1 MEYGIMTG
9 FLTQPPEQPADGAML
24 MPDDA
29 RRRLEVEAALKQIK
43 TIQRRQTGSGKRRW
57 RLDVSL
63 PVLAMQG
70 LGVFIIGVLVGL
82 GLYVLYNILFG

>member
-1 MEYGIMTG
+1 
-9 FLTQPPEQPADGAML
+9 

-29 RRRLEVEAALKQIK
+29 RRRLEMEAALKQIK
-43 TIQRRQTGSGKRRW
+43 TIQKRQTRSGKRRW

-63 PVLAMQG
+63 PVLAIQG

-82 GLYVLYNILFG
+82 GLYVLYNIVLG

>member
-1 MEYGIMTG
+1 
-9 FLTQPPEQPADGAML
+9 

-29 RRRLEVEAALKQIK
+29 RRRLEMEAALKQIK
-43 TIQRRQTGSGKRRW
+43 TIQKRQTRSGKRRW

-63 PVLAMQG
+63 PVLAIQG

-82 GLYVLYNILFG
+82 GLYVLYNIVFG

>member
-1 MEYGIMTG
+1 
-9 FLTQPPEQPADGAML
+9 

-29 RRRLEVEAALKQIK
+29 RRRLEMEAALKQIK
-43 TIQRRQTGSGKRRW
+43 TIQKRQTRSGKRRW

-63 PVLAMQG
+63 PILAMQG

-82 GLYVLYNILFG
+82 GLYVLYNIVLG